1 MTTQRDP
8 QRWNAGLLKALT
20 LADGPFKLYVW
31 LRLNAH
37 LDTGSLE
44 ITQGDLAKALDKARG
59 TIRSSLRAL
68 ERAGVCRIKF
78 PRGGPAARG
87 CIEITDDYWPY
98 ERVYAPMDDPG
109 LRAYLDRIRAMLHER
124 ACVQCSF
131 SADDARLARD
141 WHARGVPVERIGQA
155 ILLGCARKYVSWR
168 NGARRTSIVSL
179 RYFEPLLAELEDQP
193 PAADYWD
200 YTRDRL
206 QRFERQ
212 WRRESGVNGT
222 GGETTPAIA
231 KLEKQGVSGHGRRAD
246 R

>member
-1 MTTQRDP
+1 MTARTDP
-8 QRWNAGLLKALT
+8 QRHNAGLVKALA

-31 LRLNAH
+31 LRLNAR
-37 LDTGSLE
+37 LDTGALE
-44 ITQGDLAKALDKARG
+44 TTQGDLAQALDKARG

-109 LRAYLDRIRAMLHER
+109 LRAYLDQIRAMLHER
-124 ACVQCSF
+124 ACVQCAF

-141 WHARGVPVERIGQA
+141 WHARGVPAERIGQA

-179 RYFEPLLAELEDQP
+179 RYFELLLAELEDHH

-200 YTRDRL
+200 YTRDRIE
-206 QRFERQ
+206 RFERK
-212 WRRESGVNGT
+212 WRREAGDNGDVGHLPPPT
-222 GGETTPAIA
+222 QKPEREGG
-231 KLEKQGVSGHGRRAD
+231 SGHGHKAD